1 MTLSVDLWELITAIG
16 TGLTVLSSVALTIL
30 KVLLKSLEARL
41 ESRFKTLED
50 SSNKQSEEWQRVE
63 RELMKMQA
71 DLPLNYVRREDYI
84 RNQSVIEA
92 KLDGLAIR
100 IENALL
106 KGDRN
111 G

>member
-1 MTLSVDLWELITAIG
+1 MMNIDLWQLLSAISAF
-16 TGLTVLSSVALTIL
+16 LVVLCGAGFALAKL
-30 KVLLKSLEARL
+30 ALGQFEKRL
-41 ESRFKTLED
+41 ESRFKALED
-50 SSNKQSEEWQRVE
+50 LGKKQAEEWQRIE
-63 RELMKMQA
+63 RELMKLQA

-106 KGDRN
+106 KGDKHV
-111 G
+111 